1 MTEQSKP
8 TVDFEL
14 GEKGGYLEFTD
25 PNEVL
30 KWFDEEQSKWQW
42 MNQIQEIS
50 NAFRSFS
57 NLRQAAAKFVQQ
69 WAQNQSNPDAA
80 KNTIGSLKSYFE
92 SSIPTQSLWLSSSP
106 TGAFILRLQKER
118 HSLVA
123 AGAYLALGG
132 SYSPQSQQSLHPL
145 FLEGIIEG
153 FLYKREIDWTA
164 SAHREA
170 LEKLKQQY
178 SKNISEQKRKF
189 QEIEQTNDNLN
200 TRFDE
205 TLNVKTK
212 LLDDLHVSQGIE
224 FKKLIETHEANLK
237 AIENAYDQKL
247 ALWKPVE
254 YWEAR
259 GRSHNTK
266 TTKFAIASGVM
277 GVVILISL
285 GWLAYE
291 IFLNIPPNEK
301 PQVWQIGVFSV
312 ASFFGIWLERILVR
326 LFVSNIHL
334 ATDAEE
340 RVTMLQTYLSIIR
353 EGSEFAP
360 EDKKLILERLFH
372 PAADGL
378 VKDDGAPPSPLE
390 MLSRGRL

>member
-1 MTEQSKP
+1 MTTKP
-8 TVDFEL
+8 RLVLDL
-14 GEKGGYLEFTD
+14 GEKGGHLEFEQ
-25 PNEVL
+25 PSEVQQWMDSEQA
-30 KWFDEEQSKWQW
+30 KWHW
-42 MNQIQEIS
+42 MNQIHETSSVLSSFAQLCQEATQNI
-50 NAFRSFS
+50 
-57 NLRQAAAKFVQQ
+57 QQ
-69 WAQNQSNPDAA
+69 WIKNQADPDIAQKSIDV
-80 KNTIGSLKSYFE
+80 LKSHFE
-92 SSIPTQSLWLSSSP
+92 SGMPSQSLWLSSSP
-106 TGAFILRLQKER
+106 TGNFILRLKDER
-118 HSLVA
+118 HQLVA

-132 SYSPQSQQSLHPL
+132 AYRPSNQPPHPRL
-145 FLEGIIEG
+145 LEGAIEG

-178 SKNISEQKRKF
+178 SRNLSDQKRKF
-189 QEIEQTNDNLN
+189 QEIEQTNAELN
-200 TRFDE
+200 TKFDGILE
-205 TLNVKTK
+205 AKTN
-212 LLDDLHVSQGIE
+212 LLDELHVKQGGDFE
-224 FKKLIETHEANLK
+224 QLIVKHEANLK
-237 AIENAYDQKL
+237 AIEKAYDQKL

-259 GRSHNTK
+259 GRSHRTK
-266 TTKFAIASGVM
+266 SKWFAIASGVT
-277 GVVILISL
+277 GVVILGLL

-291 IFLNIPPNEK
+291 IFIDVSANEK

-312 ASFFGIWLERILVR
+312 AAFFGIWLERLLVR
-326 LFVSNIHL
+326 LFISNMHL

-378 VKDDGAPPSPLE
+378 VKDDAAPPSPLE
-390 MLSRGRL
+390 MLTRR